1 MFSRQFQISLFLQQL
16 KVRVKGAFN
25 SNVNIPITLGSV
37 PYRPP
42 MPPQYPPPAAPNF
55 VGPPQPLAGFSGMA
69 GYPEASQLGEG
80 SQPYPNI
87 GE

>member
-1 MFSRQFQISLFLQQL
+1 
-16 KVRVKGAFN
+16 
-25 SNVNIPITLGSV
+25 
-37 PYRPP
+37 
-42 MPPQYPPPAAPNF
+42 MPPQYPPPTAPNF

>member
-1 MFSRQFQISLFLQQL
+1 M
-16 KVRVKGAFN
+16 KGAFN

-42 MPPQYPPPAAPNF
+42 MPPQYPSPAAPNF